1 VVCSGDTLR
10 TAWSLYL
17 IRCSDGSLYTGVTTD
32 VERRFR
38 EHCKG
43 TGAKYLRGR
52 GPLTLEFH
60 CRVGNRSDAL
70 RLEHL
75 VKRLDKMQKEAL
87 LKETV
92 SNPEALRLFFAGRS
106 G

>member
-1 VVCSGDTLR
+1 MVCSGDTLR

-60 CRVGNRSDAL
+60 CRVGNRSEAL

-87 LKETV
+87 LKEAV
-92 SNPEALRLFFAGRS
+92 SNPEALRLFFAARS

>member
-1 VVCSGDTLR
+1 MVCSGDTLR

-87 LKETV
+87 LKEAV
-92 SNPEALRLFFAGRS
+92 SNPEALRLFFAARS

>member
-38 EHCKG
+38 EHRKG

-60 CRVGNRSDAL
+60 CRVGNRSEAL

-87 LKETV
+87 LKEAV
-92 SNPEALRLFFAGRS
+92 SNPEALRLFFAARS